1 MDAATKRELWG
12 LEGDML
18 PPQSIFPLEPLAVF
32 VGKDKL
38 TSGSEDLIRYWCH
51 WKMARIVLA
60 HEKVNVLQPDQLEW
74 PTVYKALNVDVP
86 RMFQIW
92 ACNQVT
98 GVAGT
103 NKMQARYTP
112 NHDRR

>member
-1 MDAATKRELWG
+1 
-12 LEGDML
+12 ML

-60 HEKVNVLQPDQLEW
+60 HEKVNVLQPDQFDEVEW
-74 PTVYKALNVDVP
+74 PAAYEALSVDVP
-86 RMFQIW
+86 RMFQ
-92 ACNQVT
+92 
-98 GVAGT
+98 
-103 NKMQARYTP
+103 
-112 NHDRR
+112 